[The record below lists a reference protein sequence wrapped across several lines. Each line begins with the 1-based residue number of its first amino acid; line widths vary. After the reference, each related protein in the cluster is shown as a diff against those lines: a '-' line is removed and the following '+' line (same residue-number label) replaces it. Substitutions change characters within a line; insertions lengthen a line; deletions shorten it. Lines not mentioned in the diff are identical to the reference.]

1 MTLDLP
7 TLLIVAVFILTI
19 AASLLLV
26 TWLQNPDV
34 RALALWA
41 ASFALAAIGVAL
53 FVIRGS
59 VPDNSSILIGYA
71 ILTASYGVMW
81 MGVRSFEGRSTS
93 TPLMLAG
100 TIVWLFAGQF
110 ELFYG
115 SPKARAALV
124 STIVVAY
131 SVMSAVEFWRG
142 RDERLMSRVPIIVLL
157 LAHALVFLIRIPLAD
172 TVPLLS
178 SSDDSHSG
186 WLTFVI
192 FEVIFY
198 VFCMTYMFGVL
209 TKERVALWYKQAS
222 LTDPLTGV
230 ANRRG
235 FLQRSAA
242 LLRRTTFGHRP
253 SVLLLFDLDGF
264 KLINDTYGHH
274 VGDQALME
282 FCRAAASMLRPNDI
296 LGRVGGD
303 EFGCLIPYASLNK
316 GRIIAERIRR
326 QFEAVRLQAAEST
339 IGLTVSVGI
348 AVSVGPDQDLTS
360 LIMDADHAVYR
371 AKANGRN
378 RVECAPADVEGRPR
392 DFSAA

>member
-1 MTLDLP
+1 MTLELT
-7 TLLIVAVFILTI
+7 TLLIVAGSISAI

-124 STIVVAY
+124 SAIVVAY

-198 VFCMTYMFGVL
+198 VFCTTYMFGVL
-209 TKERVALWYKQAS
+209 
-222 LTDPLTGV
+222 
-230 ANRRG
+230 
-235 FLQRSAA
+235 
-242 LLRRTTFGHRP
+242 
-253 SVLLLFDLDGF
+253 
-264 KLINDTYGHH
+264 
-274 VGDQALME
+274 
-282 FCRAAASMLRPNDI
+282 
-296 LGRVGGD
+296 
-303 EFGCLIPYASLNK
+303 
-316 GRIIAERIRR
+316 
-326 QFEAVRLQAAEST
+326 
-339 IGLTVSVGI
+339 
-348 AVSVGPDQDLTS
+348 
-360 LIMDADHAVYR
+360 
-371 AKANGRN
+371 
-378 RVECAPADVEGRPR
+378 
-392 DFSAA
+392 